1 MIGYADKKDVRN
13 CTDIIKISAN
23 NRDDNYYR
31 YHTKTHITSVT
42 MITDITVFTP
52 TKKGEIIGVI
62 QGL

>member
-23 NRDDNYYR
+23 NNYYR
-31 YHTKTHITSVT
+31 YHTKTHITNVT

-62 QGL
+62 QVL